1 MIKDII
7 SSGPFVQVA
16 GGGGYTPYI
25 NMNTPSA
32 GITRWN
38 GNTQSLEV
46 YDGSSWM
53 VISSSVATVGLNTDA
68 VRAITWANN
77 KMNEEAELEKL
88 AKEHP
93 AINIALDNLKKA
105 KIQLDTTIILSKEH
119 DQKTTS

>member
-38 GNTQSLEV
+38 GATQSLEV

-93 AINIALDNLKKA
+93 AIQIALDNLEKA
-105 KIQLDTTIILSKEH
+105 RQQLNATILLSKEH
-119 DQKTTS
+119 NESTS

>member
-38 GNTQSLEV
+38 GATQSLEV

-53 VISSSVATVGLNTDA
+53 VISSSVATVGLNNDA
-68 VRAITWANN
+68 VRAITWAN
-77 KMNEEAELEKL
+77 KKIAEETELEKL
-88 AKEHP
+88 AEEHP
-93 AINIALDNLKKA
+93 AVKIALDNLERA
-105 KIQLDTTIILSKEH
+105 KQQLDATIILSKEH
-119 DQKTTS
+119 DAV

>member
-38 GNTQSLEV
+38 GATQSLEV
-46 YDGSSWM
+46 YDGSSWL
-53 VISSSVATVGLNTDA
+53 VISPSVATVGLNNDA
-68 VRAITWANN
+68 VRAITWAND
-77 KMNEEAELEKL
+77 KMNEEIALKEL
-88 AKEHP
+88 AKDHP
-93 AINIALDNLKKA
+93 AVQIALDNLEKA
-105 KIQLDTTIILSKEH
+105 KQQLNATILLSKEH
-119 DQKTTS
+119 DSA